1 MDEAKRE
8 IGLKKLRKE
17 NFTRILTALSN
28 LKNKPKPRL
37 LEVGSAHGWFLE
49 SAMKEYDVLGIE
61 PDKFIF
67 ENSKLLNVPV
77 RLGFFPSALQS
88 EECFDVIVFNDVI
101 EHIPEIEE
109 ALNACVM
116 RLNQGGVL
124 ALNLPN
130 SRGVFYLLSKLL
142 AYFGSAAPFERMWQ
156 YGFPSPHVHYFS
168 QKALEKLVT
177 SFGFET
183 VYRSS
188 LPSIISQGLLERISY
203 GSSDGRIKSL
213 LLYVMTLA
221 AIPFLRF
228 LPADI
233 HFFVFRKI

>member
-142 AYFGSAAPFERMWQ
+142 AYFGSTAPFERMWQ

-203 GSSDGRIKSL
+203 DSNDGRIKSL
-213 LLYVMTLA
+213 LLYVVTLA